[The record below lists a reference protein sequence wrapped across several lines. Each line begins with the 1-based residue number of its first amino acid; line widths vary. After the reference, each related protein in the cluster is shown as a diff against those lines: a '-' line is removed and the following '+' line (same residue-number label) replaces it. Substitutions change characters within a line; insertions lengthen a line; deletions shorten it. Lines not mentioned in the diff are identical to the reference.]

1 MAWRN
6 MKLHSTFCV
15 RYEQLSNQT
24 YDYFVSFY
32 YNITDSKSQAET
44 EKTYI
49 KAMLDT
55 IFRHILEQCNDTR
68 YQNM

>member
-1 MAWRN
+1 MI
-6 MKLHSTFCV
+6 KEC
-15 RYEQLSNQT
+15 
-24 YDYFVSFY
+24 YFVGFH

>member
-1 MAWRN
+1 MN
-6 MKLHSTFCV
+6 NYPNKL
-15 RYEQLSNQT
+15 
-24 YDYFVSFY
+24 FVSFH
-32 YNITDSKSQAET
+32 YNNTDSKSQAET

-49 KAMLDT
+49 EAMLDT

>member
-1 MAWRN
+1 MIEG
-6 MKLHSTFCV
+6 F
-15 RYEQLSNQT
+15 
-24 YDYFVSFY
+24 FVGFH